1 MIRISVSIKGWT
13 MAYASSL
20 PDEKFSEIY
29 DQIEKHV
36 SASAEAAYKAN
47 LAMAK
52 TEKQR
57 RACAGHYPSDW
68 SIIFDLWCRD
78 RIPNTYV
85 IDCLRLGHVHAPDA
99 SAKRKAQK

>member
-1 MIRISVSIKGWT
+1 MSIKGRT

-47 LAMAK
+47 LAMSK

-99 SAKRKAQK
+99 IYRNQKAA